1 MRRPVRLSMPR
12 LQIHISPHMTYR
24 HDVHHYRAFHALGR
38 VERRA
43 VRNTGT
49 AVVADQYYWAS
60 LPEVDIGEGQ
70 DVLSPCAFG
79 VRCACGGG
87 DGLRAVAVADK
98 GRSWISKFEFRCLSR

>member
-1 MRRPVRLSMPR
+1 MRRLVRLPMTC
-12 LQIHISPHMTYR
+12 LQIHISPHMTHR
-24 HDVHHYRAFHALGR
+24 HDVHHYRAFHAIGR

-60 LPEVDIGEGQ
+60 LSEVDIGEGK

-79 VRCACGGG
+79 VRCACDRR
-87 DGLRAVAVADK
+87 DGFRAVTVAEK
-98 GRSWISKFEFRCLSR
+98 ERR